1 MVHFT
6 LSKIKKA
13 GQLAFLTGLI
23 FVLSS
28 CGGGGGGGNP
38 TPTQPAISEPVF
50 TYNTGQEWSQILM
63 DYIVNGTAT
72 FEAATTITNK
82 FSFDSQ
88 AYHTRVNSLGNSFCA
103 YKSTSST
110 NTRLPV
116 SNPADL
122 ENTVAYGAQTGATVC
137 ENNAYAGADV
147 SSYAMKLRNENVSFS
162 PSADSPDT
170 GYSFPGPLS
179 GYLEYDLQRWGLTD
193 ESLNEIAWIGTRV
206 MEPLNSSEQGNWSG
220 ATYVFMELGEIDYG
234 TSCNYS
240 TSPRKCSSFSED
252 SNYNAD
258 IAGQLYGFKTFT
270 GDMPSSGAVSYRTFS
285 IGVGA
290 YGMNDFLNAG
300 SSTIFT
306 SGCGSSTDYGDCHL
320 AYLYSAAGEQP
331 ISIDFAA
338 KTISGTLSF
347 QRHYSIYDDIFYPS
361 ISELTSSS
369 YDVFK
374 TTLENFSFS
383 GTINGNAF
391 TGTISNTHFSGTII
405 GYFYGPQ
412 ASEIG
417 AIIRVDADDVSG
429 SDYATSGAHG
439 IFTFLGKKN

>member
-6 LSKIKKA
+6 LSKFKKA
-13 GQLAFLTGLI
+13 GQLAFLAGFI
-23 FVLSS
+23 FVLPS

-38 TPTQPAISEPVF
+38 TPTQPAIIEPVF
-50 TYNTGQEWSQILM
+50 TYNTGQEFSQTNISYL
-63 DYIVNGTAT
+63 NGTAT
-72 FEAATTITNK
+72 FEAATAITNK

-88 AYHTRVNSLGNSFCA
+88 AYHTRVNSLGNNFCA
-103 YKSTSST
+103 YKSTTST

-116 SNPADL
+116 SNPIGA
-122 ENTVAYGAQTGATVC
+122 EATVSYGAQTGATVC

-147 SSYAMKLRNENVSFS
+147 SSYAMKLRTENISFS
-162 PSADSPDT
+162 PPASSSDT
-170 GYSFPGPLS
+170 GYSFSGPLS

-193 ESLNEIAWIGTRV
+193 EALNEIAWIGTRV
-206 MEPLNSSEQGNWSG
+206 SESMNSSEQGNWSG
-220 ATYVFMELGEIDYG
+220 ATYVYMELGEIDYG

-258 IAGQLYGFKTFT
+258 IAGQLVGFKTFS
-270 GDMPSSGAVSYRTFS
+270 GDMPSSGTASYRTFS

-300 SSTIFT
+300 VGNIFT
-306 SGCGSSTDYGDCHL
+306 TGCGSSPNYAECHL

-361 ISELTSSS
+361 INELTDSS

-374 TTLENFSFS
+374 ATLENFSFS
-383 GTINGNAF
+383 GTISGNAF

-405 GYFYGPQ
+405 GSFYGPQ

-417 AIIRVDADDVSG
+417 AIIRVDADNVSG